1 MSTSP
6 PTRKTP
12 RNMPA
17 KDRRSADGVNGTAG
31 SLRRLKGM
39 LGRPIGLERR
49 DGHLSIVLVDR
60 RRAPVQQE
68 SPSSSR
74 RELCDDL
81 RARLLSDGRAQ
92 TLHVMRHLV
101 FVLNE
106 LERRNWRGVEALQG
120 HVLGKAAEQ
129 AEMLLGEEA
138 SPLAATFLERL
149 RILKAAADSREE
161 GESRRKDAKPLEV
174 FESTFEEFESI
185 QRSWIGNVPSALA
198 PLDPDK

>member
-1 MSTSP
+1 
-6 PTRKTP
+6 
-12 RNMPA
+12 MPA
-17 KDRRSADGVNGTAG
+17 KDRRSADGADGSAG

-60 RRAPVQQE
+60 RHAPVKQV

-74 RELCDDL
+74 RQLCDDL

-106 LERRNWRGVEALQG
+106 LERRNWRGVQSLQG
-120 HVLGKAAEQ
+120 HVLAKAVEQ

-138 SPLAATFLERL
+138 SPMAATFLERL
-149 RILKAAADSREE
+149 RMLKVAADSREE
-161 GESRRKDAKPLEV
+161 GESRRNDAKPLEV
-174 FESTFEEFESI
+174 FESTFEEFESM
-185 QRSWIGNVPSALA
+185 QRSWVGTVPSELA
-198 PLDPDK
+198 PPDPDK